1 MTNPARGIQDK
12 QRQPRSRADARPP
25 DSLGASLQDAEA
37 ALTDLKGR
45 DAVGRIWRRD
55 HTLWKPDPAEIA
67 DRLGWLQVTDMMGG
81 QVAALE
87 AFAAEVRAAG
97 FRHAVLL
104 GMGGS
109 SLGPEVLRQT
119 FGSAAGYP
127 ELMVL
132 DSTVPDAV
140 GAAEGA
146 IDPAQTLFLV
156 SSKSGTTI
164 EPNALYRRFRVLVE
178 DAVGKQAAPS
188 HFVAITDPGTPLERM
203 AHVEGFRRVFA
214 NPPDI
219 GGRFSVLSYFGL
231 VPAALMGVNV
241 ATLLERADCMR
252 EACAASV
259 PANDNPG
266 AWLGAVMGALAQRGR
281 DKLTLVTSPS
291 IASFGLWVEQLI
303 AESTGKE
310 GRGIVPVASEPLSE
324 PGVYGDD
331 RFFVY
336 LRVQDD
342 DNGAP
347 DAAMESIRAAGHP
360 TVLLGLQDRYD
371 LGAEFFR
378 WEFATAAAGA
388 VIGIQPF
395 DQPNVLGAKDQ
406 TDQVLQE
413 YESSGQ
419 LTPTDTESS
428 LRILMAHS
436 NPGDYAAIM
445 AYIRPTA
452 ETDRAL
458 AHLRGSILT
467 RHRVATTAGYGPRFL
482 HSTGQLH
489 KGGPPTGVFLQLV
502 GEHAAD
508 LPIPGAAYTFGV
520 LADAQALGDLR
531 VLQGLGRPVARI
543 TLGSDHASD
552 IMKLAAELE

>member
-1 MTNPARGIQDK
+1 
-12 QRQPRSRADARPP
+12 
-25 DSLGASLQDAEA
+25 
-37 ALTDLKGR
+37 
-45 DAVGRIWRRD
+45 
-55 HTLWKPDPAEIA
+55 
-67 DRLGWLQVTDMMGG
+67 
-81 QVAALE
+81 
-87 AFAAEVRAAG
+87 
-97 FRHAVLL
+97 
-104 GMGGS
+104 MGGS

-132 DSTVPDAV
+132 DTTVPDAV

-146 IDPAQTLFLV
+146 IDPAHTLFLV

-164 EPNALYRRFRVLVE
+164 EPNVLYRRFRVLVE
-178 DAVGKQAAPS
+178 DAVGKRAAPG

-203 AHVEGFRRVFA
+203 ARGEGFRRVFA

-241 ATLLERADCMR
+241 ATLLERANCMR

-388 VIGIQPF
+388 VMGIQPF
-395 DQPNVLGAKDQ
+395 DQPNVQGAKDQ
-406 TDQVLQE
+406 TDKVLQE

-419 LTPTDTESS
+419 LTPADTESS
-428 LRILMAHS
+428 LRGLMAHS

-458 AHLRGSILT
+458 AHLRGSIPGSAP
-467 RHRVATTAGYGPRFL
+467 RGHHRGLRAALSPL
-482 HSTGQLH
+482 HRQLH

>member
-1 MTNPARGIQDK
+1 M
-12 QRQPRSRADARPP
+12 
-25 DSLGASLQDAEA
+25 
-37 ALTDLKGR
+37 
-45 DAVGRIWRRD
+45 GRIWRRD

-81 QVAALE
+81 QVADLE

-132 DSTVPDAV
+132 DTTVPDAV

-146 IDPAQTLFLV
+146 IDPGANAVPGLLQVGHNHRAQ
-156 SSKSGTTI
+156 
-164 EPNALYRRFRVLVE
+164 R
-178 DAVGKQAAPS
+178 AVP
-188 HFVAITDPGTPLERM
+188 AIPRT
-203 AHVEGFRRVFA
+203 
-214 NPPDI
+214 
-219 GGRFSVLSYFGL
+219 GGRRCGEAGGHRATSLPLPTPARPWSGWHAAKGSGACSRTLRILAGDSRCSPYFGL

-347 DAAMESIRAAGHP
+347 DEAMESIRAAGHP

-388 VIGIQPF
+388 VMGIQPF
-395 DQPNVLGAKDQ
+395 DQPNVQGAKDQ
-406 TDQVLQE
+406 TDKVLQE

-419 LTPTDTESS
+419 LTPADTESS
-428 LRILMAHS
+428 LRGLMAHS

-458 AHLRGSILT
+458 AHLRGSILA
-467 RHRVATTAGYGPRFL
+467 RHRVATTVGYGPRFL